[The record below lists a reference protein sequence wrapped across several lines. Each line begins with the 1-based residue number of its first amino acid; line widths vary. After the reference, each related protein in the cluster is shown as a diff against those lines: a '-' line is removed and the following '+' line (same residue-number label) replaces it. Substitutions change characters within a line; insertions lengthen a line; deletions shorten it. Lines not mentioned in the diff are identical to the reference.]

1 MTYLVVCV
9 AKAVACWKDGLADYP
24 DNAALKVRL
33 SASSAALDALI
44 ADAYD
49 HTKRVDTSLQDLWAS
64 P

>member
-1 MTYLVVCV
+1 MGDR
-9 AKAVACWKDGLADYP
+9 AQAVASWKDGLADFP
-24 DNAALKVRL
+24 DNAALKMRA

-49 HTKRVDTSLQDLWAS
+49 HTKRVDTSLQDLWAN